1 MSFDLELFALGVQ
14 AKSAT
19 WSALSVVWQ
28 VTPIAPNHGKP
39 VVAGTFE
46 SVAWLA
52 EMTVWITGEAE
63 LAAGRLGD
71 GWIVNK
77 HYDLVSPDDL
87 EIALGELASL
97 VAGASVPGGAVT
109 AWVTQQGQ

>member
-1 MSFDLELFALGVQ
+1 VSFDLELFALGVR
-14 AKSAT
+14 ARSDT
-19 WSALSVVWQ
+19 WSALRVAWQ
-28 VTPIAPNHGKP
+28 VKPVEPNHGKP

-77 HYDLVSPDDL
+77 HYDLASSDDL
-87 EIALGELASL
+87 EVALGELASL
-97 VAGASVPGGAVT
+97 IAGGSVPSGAVT
-109 AWVTQQGQ
+109 AWIAQQGQ

>member
-1 MSFDLELFALGVQ
+1 MASP
-14 AKSAT
+14 S
-19 WSALSVVWQ
+19 WR
-28 VTPIAPNHGKP
+28 
-39 VVAGTFE
+39 GTFE

-77 HYDLVSPDDL
+77 HYDLASSDDL
-87 EIALGELASL
+87 ELALGELASL
-97 VAGASVPGGAVT
+97 IAGESVPGGAVT
-109 AWVTQQGQ
+109 AWVARKGQ